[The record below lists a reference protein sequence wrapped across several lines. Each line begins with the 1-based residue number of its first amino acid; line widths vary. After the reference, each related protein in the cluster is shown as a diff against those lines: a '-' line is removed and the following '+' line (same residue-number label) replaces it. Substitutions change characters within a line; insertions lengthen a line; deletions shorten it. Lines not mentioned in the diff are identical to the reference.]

1 MNEISII
8 SSDERYAALN
18 GMLLEK
24 GFNSSICTVDT
35 LKNPDILILP
45 IKSTLCDEEFS
56 RIFQNLKRS
65 AFVFCGDCERVRN
78 YFAGRII
85 DYSKDEAFLDRNA
98 YITAECTI
106 SIILGRLKKSL
117 SESKCAVIGYG
128 RIGKHLCKMLMALNC
143 FVTAFARREQ
153 SRKEAVEN
161 GLDAKEISELLNDD
175 YDIIINTAPSKIIS
189 RDTSNKIPKKC
200 IVIDL
205 ASMPG
210 GFEDESYPERALAL
224 PGKMMP
230 ISAGRAIFDFVY
242 EYILNER
249 N

>member
-8 SSDERYAALN
+8 SSDARHVALN
-18 GMLLEK
+18 GMLKEN
-24 GFNSSICTVDT
+24 GFNSCICTVDT

-56 RIFQNLKRS
+56 RIFQKLKRS
-65 AFVFCGDCERVRN
+65 AFVFCGDCERVRK
-78 YFAGRII
+78 YFNGRII
-85 DYSKDEAFLDRNA
+85 DYSKDENFLDRNA
-98 YITAECTI
+98 YITAECSI
-106 SIILGRLKKSL
+106 SLVLDKLKKSL

-128 RIGKHLCKMLMALNC
+128 RIGKHLCAMLKALNSS
-143 FVTAFARREQ
+143 VTVFARREQ
-153 SRKEAVEN
+153 SRKEAQDM
-161 GLDAKEISELLNDD
+161 GYSAGEISELLDD
-175 YDIIINTAPSKIIS
+175 NYDVILNTVPSRIIS
-189 RDTSNKIPKKC
+189 KSTSDKISKQC
-200 IVIDL
+200 IVLDL

-210 GFEDESYPERALAL
+210 GFEDEKYPERALAL

-230 ISAGRAIFDFVY
+230 ISAGRAIFNFVY